1 MKLQSKLHLMISLVV
16 ITVVVSMFFVI
27 NVNSKDSMEKQMEI
41 ATSDMAYNIA
51 IREDIA
57 FYLSEK
63 RTNDEIQNLL
73 LPLMK
78 NTHYYYIIVL
88 DMDAIQYSY
97 PYESGLYKLY
107 KNGGEEAV
115 LDEGASYTSADT
127 NELISAIR
135 AFQPIFYGDEQVG
148 AVLVGLLTDTIQSE
162 NLEVRR
168 RTEYALVISVL
179 FGVLVAYLL
188 TLNIKKSIFNLEPK
202 EIALLLTQK
211 EMIFN
216 NLELGVI
223 AVDEELN
230 IILNNPKA
238 DQILCLD
245 NPIIGLPLEELSKN
259 ILIYCQEA
267 VQKRENLINEST
279 SLNNGMKVMINIC
292 VLYNH
297 LDDVLGAVI
306 SIEDLTMV
314 RQLAEELTGSKV
326 MVESLR
332 AQNHEFMNKLQ
343 VLSGLIQL
351 EKYNSAIDF
360 IDEQTEKSNE
370 VGVVIGVQIDDDLIS
385 GLILSKYEI
394 IVEKKIDFVVD
405 NNSALSGL
413 PPGIRSDD
421 VCTIIANLLDNSME
435 AVMDNEY
442 KWIQLQIY
450 SDSEKFEL
458 IISNNGPAI
467 DDNEIFDKGYSTKGT
482 TRGYGLSN
490 IMKIISGFNGKLYY
504 TNKEGVNWHVEK

>member
-16 ITVVVSMFFVI
+16 ITVVIGMFVVFSM
-27 NVNSKDSMEKQMEI
+27 DSQDAMEKQMAL

-51 IREDIA
+51 TRDDIA
-57 FYLSEK
+57 YYLSEK
-63 RTNDEIQNLL
+63 NTDDEIQNLL
-73 LPLMK
+73 LPLME
-78 NTHYYYIIVL
+78 NTHYYYIIVM
-88 DMDAIQYSY
+88 DMNAIQYSY
-97 PYESGLYKLY
+97 PYKSGLYKLY
-107 KNGGEEAV
+107 KNGGEEDV
-115 LDEGASYTSADT
+115 LLNGKSYTSADT

-135 AFQPIFYGDEQVG
+135 AFQPIFYDDKQVG
-148 AVLVGLLTDTIQSE
+148 AVLVGLLTDTIQVE
-162 NLEVRR
+162 NTEARK
-168 RTEYALVISVL
+168 RTEYALVCSVF
-179 FGVLVAYLL
+179 FGIFIAYLL

-202 EIALLLTQK
+202 EIAVLLTQK
-211 EMIFN
+211 EMVFN

-223 AVDEELN
+223 AVDEKST
-230 IILNNPKA
+230 IILNNPKS
-238 DQILCLD
+238 DRILCLE
-245 NPIIGLPLEELSKN
+245 NPIVGVPLEVISKS
-259 ILIYCQEA
+259 IYGYFKE
-267 VQKRENLINEST
+267 VMKTKENLINET
-279 SLNNGMKVMINIC
+279 TVLNNGMKVMINIC

-297 LDDVLGAVI
+297 VDEVLGAVI

-314 RQLAEELTGSKV
+314 RKLAEELTGSKV

-394 IVEKKIDFVVD
+394 IVEKKIDFMLD
-405 NNSALSGL
+405 NRSVLSGL
-413 PPGIRSDD
+413 PPGVRSDD

-435 AVMDNEY
+435 AVMDSED
-442 KWIQLQIY
+442 KWIRLQIY
-450 SDSEKFEL
+450 SDKDKFEL
-458 IISNNGPAI
+458 IISNSGPDI
-467 DDNEIFDKGYSTKGT
+467 EDEKILTKGYSTKGNN
-482 TRGYGLSN
+482 RGYGLSN
-490 IMKIISGFNGKLYY
+490 LVKIIDHFDGKIYY